1 VIVWQHDQIDQYCL
15 LVYKVLSVLDV
26 RMDLD
31 EGSVKQVIH
40 ASSKTLEL
48 LEDLEDMQKV

>member
-1 VIVWQHDQIDQYCL
+1 L